1 LIFAYLRDGRARW
14 LPAIAIAGIVTIA
27 FRLNGTIVIILAG
40 ICAPLARAAWLRS
53 AAHPLGSDR
62 RRVLKQMALA
72 AACTLVLHVGY
83 RHVVAEVAHTPPGYI
98 GTEGLFL
105 LGFVAP
111 AVRAQDLRGTGCDP
125 QLLDHVGIAMSD
137 PRNRERQ
144 LWSEGGIWSV
154 MKRECPR
161 PEAAATTVADRAFG
175 RILPYLLP
183 MAWSTATQYF
193 DETEGP
199 WRMQAD
205 IGRKMQLPLEL
216 IDPVKKY
223 FYLDVGSI
231 AFSDT
236 LSSVWFE
243 RSRWWLTGCFFLAPL
258 MAGLLYVTAPRGRR
272 GMACK
277 MLASILFGL
286 FLCQFL
292 LQPIVS
298 FRYLHPFPPLM
309 FMGAVVLAFARVLP
323 AWRAARRRFAAQSRP
338 YGELP
343 AQPAVAPTSPTE

>member
-1 LIFAYLRDGRARW
+1 
-14 LPAIAIAGIVTIA
+14 
-27 FRLNGTIVIILAG
+27 
-40 ICAPLARAAWLRS
+40 
-53 AAHPLGSDR
+53 
-62 RRVLKQMALA
+62 M
-72 AACTLVLHVGY
+72 
-83 RHVVAEVAHTPPGYI
+83 
-98 GTEGLFL
+98 
-105 LGFVAP
+105 
-111 AVRAQDLRGTGCDP
+111 
-125 QLLDHVGIAMSD
+125 
-137 PRNRERQ
+137 
-144 LWSEGGIWSV
+144 
-154 MKRECPR
+154 
-161 PEAAATTVADRAFG
+161 
-175 RILPYLLP
+175 
-183 MAWSTATQYF
+183 
-193 DETEGP
+193 
-199 WRMQAD
+199 
-205 IGRKMQLPLEL
+205 
-216 IDPVKKY
+216 KKY